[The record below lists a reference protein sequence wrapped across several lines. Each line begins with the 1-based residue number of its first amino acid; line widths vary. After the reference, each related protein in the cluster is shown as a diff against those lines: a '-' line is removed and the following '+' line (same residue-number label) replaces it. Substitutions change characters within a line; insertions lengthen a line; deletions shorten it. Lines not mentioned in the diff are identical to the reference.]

1 MSFLGQSSIPPNAS
15 PFGGQPPPAAA
26 ATPATGSIFG
36 GQPQNTSG
44 SVFGTPTTAVTA
56 SNQPQ
61 QQPQIAQSIF
71 GTPAQQPAEAQSI
84 FGTPANP
91 SAPAKIESAETSAPV
106 SVFGQ
111 PVTSSTTSGTT
122 GAVVGSNP
130 FAKNTDSSTSVGM
143 FGKKIEDQL
152 DSSIYSVLNSISAL
166 DLEAFKAPLFEIGK
180 IPEIPPPKELC
191 VA

>member
-1 MSFLGQSSIPPNAS
+1 M
-15 PFGGQPPPAAA
+15 
-26 ATPATGSIFG
+26 IFELLIAVVKRMKRIIVEAG
-36 GQPQNTSG
+36 TS
-44 SVFGTPTTAVTA
+44 
-56 SNQPQ
+56 QPQ

-71 GTPAQQPAEAQSI
+71 GAPAQQSTQAQSI

-91 SAPAKIESAETSAPV
+91 SAPAKIESTDTSAPV

-111 PVTSSTTSGTT
+111 PVTSSTAASGTT

-152 DSSIYSVLNSISAL
+152 DSSIYSVLDSISAL

>member
-1 MSFLGQSSIPPNAS
+1 MSALLTRVTTSPTWWESLVRFLLIGRGLS
-15 PFGGQPPPAAA
+15 PKVGR
-26 ATPATGSIFG
+26 II
-36 GQPQNTSG
+36 SG
-44 SVFGTPTTAVTA
+44 SVFGTPTPAVTA
-56 SNQPQ
+56 SSQPQ

-71 GTPAQQPAEAQSI
+71 GTPAQQTTQAQSI

-91 SAPAKIESAETSAPV
+91 SAPAKIESTDTSAPV